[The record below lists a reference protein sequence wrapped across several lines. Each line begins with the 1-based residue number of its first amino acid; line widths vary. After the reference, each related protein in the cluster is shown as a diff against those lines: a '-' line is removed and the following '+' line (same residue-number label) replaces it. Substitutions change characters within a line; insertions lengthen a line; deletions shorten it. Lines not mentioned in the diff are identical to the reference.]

1 MNIDPKTKEKQETQN
16 NETLGNK
23 DVKHKKV
30 VYKGKRAIY
39 PKKKPDAKQ
48 REITNNKQKVSAF
61 SGNLLF
67 FFQKIL
73 FKNSQKSQKQIL
85 SKKITQPTH

>member
-16 NETLGNK
+16 NETLANK
-23 DVKHKKV
+23 DAKHKKV

-67 FFQKIL
+67 FFFFNFILKIL
-73 FKNSQKSQKQIL
+73 KSHKNTYCP
-85 SKKITQPTH
+85 KK

>member
-16 NETLGNK
+16 NETLANK
-23 DVKHKKV
+23 DAKHKKV

-67 FFQKIL
+67 FFNFILKIL
-73 FKNSQKSQKQIL
+73 KSHKNTYCP
-85 SKKITQPTH
+85 KK